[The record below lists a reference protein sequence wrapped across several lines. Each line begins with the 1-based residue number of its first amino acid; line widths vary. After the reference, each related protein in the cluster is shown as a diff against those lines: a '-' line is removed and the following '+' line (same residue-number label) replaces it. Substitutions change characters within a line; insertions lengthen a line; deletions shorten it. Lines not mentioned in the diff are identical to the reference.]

1 MRVSQASNQSAVTSL
16 DTAAQLYMP
25 RSLKLPG
32 KREQK
37 RNRKRGD
44 DKRKTKIVLAHL
56 LRVAGYADKAE
67 DVLRC
72 RSKYGVLTCGR
83 HVARKIPTFRCR
95 FPLCPDCAVE
105 RSGRAQG
112 RLQPRLRQLLAELPH
127 DRLVFI
133 TLTVRNN
140 FDSLA
145 DNHKRFREAFRRLR
159 RQSRW
164 SHKIRGGI
172 ASFEVAGT
180 ECSGWHYHAHIL
192 AFRRAYYDQADLT
205 DDWQQ
210 ATLGEGYIVDIRE
223 VNDVNEATQEVLK
236 YVFKPADLN
245 EWSPAMVKEF
255 MQMKGAR
262 FSSVFGNL
270 YGVKVQE
277 EADADTEADAAKL
290 EDGSPCPECGDPLF
304 NVTLTAEELDEL
316 GAGAWITNK
325 HGTVH

>member
-1 MRVSQASNQSAVTSL
+1 
-16 DTAAQLYMP
+16 
-25 RSLKLPG
+25 
-32 KREQK
+32 
-37 RNRKRGD
+37 
-44 DKRKTKIVLAHL
+44 
-56 LRVAGYADKAE
+56 
-67 DVLRC
+67 
-72 RSKYGVLTCGR
+72 
-83 HVARKIPTFRCR
+83 
-95 FPLCPDCAVE
+95 
-105 RSGRAQG
+105 
-112 RLQPRLRQLLAELPH
+112 LRQLLAELPH

-210 ATLGEGYIVDIRE
+210 ATFGEGYIVDIRE

-245 EWSPAMVKEF
+245 EWSPAMVREF

-277 EADADTEADAAKL
+277 ETDTDAEADAEKL
-290 EDGSPCPECGDPLF
+290 EDGSPCPQCGDPLF